1 MLKFEDFQYAR
12 PDMNEIKNEFKVF
25 LEEFRNANS
34 FEQQNEVIEKIN
46 AIGNDFSTQA
56 NLVYI
61 RASIDTNDEFYQNER
76 DYFDEI
82 EPEFQEM
89 GTAYYKELISTP
101 FREQLE
107 NKWGS
112 QLFAL
117 AENSIKSFSLEVLP
131 LLQQE
136 NKLASDYSKLVASAQ
151 IEFDGKTLT
160 LAQLA
165 PYAESTDRSV
175 RKAAM
180 EASYNSMMTM
190 AISLMRFTTNWL
202 NCVMKSQRL

>member
-61 RASIDTNDEFYQNER
+61 RASIDTNDEFYQNEQ
-76 DYFDEI
+76 DNFDEI

-101 FREQLE
+101 FK
-107 NKWGS
+107 N
-112 QLFAL
+112 
-117 AENSIKSFSLEVLP
+117 NSRINGGHSYLHLR
-131 LLQQE
+131 
-136 NKLASDYSKLVASAQ
+136 
-151 IEFDGKTLT
+151 KTL
-160 LAQLA
+160 LNLFRQRFCLF
-165 PYAESTDRSV
+165 
-175 RKAAM
+175 
-180 EASYNSMMTM
+180 YNKK
-190 AISLMRFTTNWL
+190 INWL
-202 NCVMKSQRL
+202 I